1 MSNRPGQ
8 TLATDRGSLNAE
20 CPYQRPTV
28 PKPRRRDE
36 RRGFGPG
43 SREWWERYWTD
54 ALERLKRYLEEGEQI

>member
-1 MSNRPGQ
+1 
-8 TLATDRGSLNAE
+8 
-20 CPYQRPTV
+20 V